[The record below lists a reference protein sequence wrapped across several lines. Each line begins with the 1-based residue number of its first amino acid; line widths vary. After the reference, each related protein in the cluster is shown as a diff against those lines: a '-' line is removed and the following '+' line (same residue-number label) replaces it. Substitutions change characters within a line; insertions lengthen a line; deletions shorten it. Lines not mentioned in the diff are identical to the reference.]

1 MYLDPET
8 EMNDHV
14 RTEYVYSKIL
24 LEINSMPS
32 NQNITKYY
40 SRTIFNRTTDGQLA
54 WFPVMPHE
62 VICYIR
68 MHEIL

>member
-32 NQNITKYY
+32 NQNITV
-40 SRTIFNRTTDGQLA
+40 GQSSTEQL
-54 WFPVMPHE
+54 ME
-62 VICYIR
+62 N
-68 MHEIL
+68 